1 MKRFLSTFVLIALA
15 WAGAAAQTIQLSA
28 KASGKQFDGIGAV
41 NGGGATSV
49 LLKDYPEPQRSQ
61 IMDMVYKPMFGASVS
76 SILVEV
82 PGDGN
87 STQGS
92 MPSHAHERNDANF
105 LRGYMWWVIQETKR
119 RNPDLALDATAWSA
133 PAWVGNFW
141 SDDMVDYYIAWLQG
155 LRQVH
160 GIELDA
166 LGCHNEKGWN
176 ADFAKHLRRAM
187 NERGF
192 RDVKLHGF
200 GNWGNQKMDFLKYMQ
215 EDAELR
221 DALDAVCAHTYS
233 EIQLTPEQRKMAEDM
248 GKPIWNSE
256 DHVYLPGFDCLI
268 TIVKCF
274 NQNYIVSGATR
285 VINWYDIG
293 ATYPLEPYSKEPP
306 MLLAQEPWS
315 GHYMVREALWGY
327 AHYGQFTRVGW
338 RYIDD
343 GCMNLPAGG
352 SIVAMRDPQTGDY
365 SIIAETKRA
374 KEEQTLTF
382 KVGKGLAAGKLCQW
396 YSDAQQQFVRL
407 SDITPKRG
415 GFSITLKPDAVYSFS
430 TTTGQQKGSFADIPA
445 SKPFPIPYEDNFDQY
460 ANPSEWGYLPH
471 YLADLIGCFE
481 IRPIP
486 NPSRQGGGLCIRQT
500 VGSHTLS
507 WAPEWHH
514 YTILGDASWTD
525 YEISAD
531 VYLNP
536 GDEAGVMGRLCD
548 VGSGYGVW
556 AKGYYLKMDEQGRV
570 ELILTRGKRDQKE
583 LIGDKEQQALILAR
597 KDVEIGGEYTLA
609 EGQAPH
615 STTAS
620 KATEA
625 PSRAVG
631 GAACQW
637 HNLKLRFDGDRITG
651 YVDGI
656 QVVQATSDH
665 YKRGMAGLIA
675 PLHERTVSTPYFDN
689 LRITPLGRTQPNA
702 TPLPAIQPLYPS
714 PSTSPS
720 LLSRLRHLQSRGI
733 MFGHQDDPFY
743 GLGWKYEEGRSD
755 VRDVCGDYPAVMGF
769 ELGGIEVGDEKNL
782 DSVPFDLMRRE
793 IIAQHRRGGIATIS
807 WHPRNP
813 HTGGTAWVNA
823 QERGQ
828 NTVAA
833 VLPGGQNHEV
843 FHIWLGRLTTF
854 LASLCDEQG
863 QPVPFIFRPWHENSG
878 GWFWW
883 GRGLCSAEEYK
894 ALWNMTQDFVMRTLP
909 YNILWSWSPNYG
921 FEPDVLNTY
930 PGHDRVDVIG
940 LDAYQQRNGE
950 QAFIA
955 TLNKDLKTLSAL
967 AAEKGKLLALTE
979 CGYLNIPD
987 PTWWTRVLKPQ
998 IEKYPISY
1006 FLVWRNAD
1014 RRQFFAPA
1022 PDTPDAP
1029 DFRKMVADKRIL
1041 MLGDL

>member
-105 LRGYMWWVIQETKR
+105 LRGYMWWVMQETKR
-119 RNPDLALDATAWSA
+119 RNPDLAIDATAWSA

-315 GHYMVREALWGY
+315 GHYTVREALWGY

-352 SIVAMRDPQTGDY
+352 SIVTMRDPQTGDY
-365 SIIAETKRA
+365 SIIAETKGA

-556 AKGYYLKMDEQGRV
+556 AKGYYLKMDEQGKV
-570 ELILTRGKRDQKE
+570 SLILTRGKRNQKE

-597 KDVEIGGEYTLA
+597 KDVEIGGEYTLD
-609 EGQAPH
+609 
-615 STTAS
+615 
-620 KATEA
+620 EA
-625 PSRAVG
+625 VVNG
-631 GAACQW
+631 TAACQW

-651 YVDGI
+651 YVDDI

-702 TPLPAIQPLYPS
+702 TAIPVIQPLY
-714 PSTSPS
+714 
-720 LLSRLRHLQSRGI
+720 
-733 MFGHQDDPFY
+733 
-743 GLGWKYEEGRSD
+743 
-755 VRDVCGDYPAVMGF
+755 
-769 ELGGIEVGDEKNL
+769 
-782 DSVPFDLMRRE
+782 
-793 IIAQHRRGGIATIS
+793 
-807 WHPRNP
+807 
-813 HTGGTAWVNA
+813 
-823 QERGQ
+823 
-828 NTVAA
+828 
-833 VLPGGQNHEV
+833 
-843 FHIWLGRLTTF
+843 
-854 LASLCDEQG
+854 
-863 QPVPFIFRPWHENSG
+863 
-878 GWFWW
+878 
-883 GRGLCSAEEYK
+883 
-894 ALWNMTQDFVMRTLP
+894 
-909 YNILWSWSPNYG
+909 
-921 FEPDVLNTY
+921 
-930 PGHDRVDVIG
+930 
-940 LDAYQQRNGE
+940 
-950 QAFIA
+950 
-955 TLNKDLKTLSAL
+955 
-967 AAEKGKLLALTE
+967 
-979 CGYLNIPD
+979 
-987 PTWWTRVLKPQ
+987 
-998 IEKYPISY
+998 
-1006 FLVWRNAD
+1006 
-1014 RRQFFAPA
+1014 
-1022 PDTPDAP
+1022 
-1029 DFRKMVADKRIL
+1029 
-1041 MLGDL
+1041 

>member
-1 MKRFLSTFVLIALA
+1 MLALA
-15 WAGAAAQTIQLSA
+15 APAQRPQQITISA
-28 KASGKQFDGIGAV
+28 YDTGKQFDGIGAV

-105 LRGYMWWVIQETKR
+105 MRGYMWWVMQEAKC
-119 RNPDLALDATAWSA
+119 RNAGLSLDATAWSA

-160 GIELDA
+160 GLELDA

-352 SIVAMRDPQTGDY
+352 SIVTMRDPQTGDY
-365 SIIAETKRA
+365 SIIAETKGA
-374 KEEQTLTF
+374 KEEQTVTF
-382 KVGKGLAAGKLCQW
+382 KVGKGLAAGRLCQW

-460 ANPSEWGYLPH
+460 KNPSQWGYLPH

-481 IRPIP
+481 IVDSPPALPVREGAVTNASDGNAASLIHPA
-486 NPSRQGGGLCIRQT
+486 PSLTGRAGGESLGRAGGESSLWGESWAGLSLRQT

-597 KDVEIGGEYTLA
+597 KDVEIGGEYTLD
-609 EGQAPH
+609 
-615 STTAS
+615 
-620 KATEA
+620 EA
-625 PSRAVG
+625 VVNG
-631 GAACQW
+631 TAACQW

-689 LRITPLGRTQPNA
+689 LSITPLGRTQPNA
-702 TPLPAIQPLYPS
+702 TAIPVIQPMY
-714 PSTSPS
+714 
-720 LLSRLRHLQSRGI
+720 
-733 MFGHQDDPFY
+733 
-743 GLGWKYEEGRSD
+743 
-755 VRDVCGDYPAVMGF
+755 
-769 ELGGIEVGDEKNL
+769 
-782 DSVPFDLMRRE
+782 
-793 IIAQHRRGGIATIS
+793 
-807 WHPRNP
+807 
-813 HTGGTAWVNA
+813 
-823 QERGQ
+823 
-828 NTVAA
+828 
-833 VLPGGQNHEV
+833 
-843 FHIWLGRLTTF
+843 
-854 LASLCDEQG
+854 
-863 QPVPFIFRPWHENSG
+863 
-878 GWFWW
+878 
-883 GRGLCSAEEYK
+883 
-894 ALWNMTQDFVMRTLP
+894 
-909 YNILWSWSPNYG
+909 
-921 FEPDVLNTY
+921 
-930 PGHDRVDVIG
+930 
-940 LDAYQQRNGE
+940 
-950 QAFIA
+950 
-955 TLNKDLKTLSAL
+955 
-967 AAEKGKLLALTE
+967 
-979 CGYLNIPD
+979 
-987 PTWWTRVLKPQ
+987 
-998 IEKYPISY
+998 
-1006 FLVWRNAD
+1006 
-1014 RRQFFAPA
+1014 
-1022 PDTPDAP
+1022 
-1029 DFRKMVADKRIL
+1029 
-1041 MLGDL
+1041 

>member
-76 SILVEV
+76 TILVEV

-105 LRGYMWWVIQETKR
+105 LRGYMWWVMQETKR

-315 GHYMVREALWGY
+315 GHYTVREALWGY

-352 SIVAMRDPQTGDY
+352 SIITMRDPQTGDY
-365 SIIAETKRA
+365 SIIAETKGA
-374 KEEQTLTF
+374 KEEQSLTF
-382 KVGKGLAAGKLCQW
+382 KVGKGLAAGRLCQW

-407 SDITPKRG
+407 SDITPKRS

-430 TTTGQQKGSFADIPA
+430 TTSGQQKGSFADIPA

-597 KDVEIGGEYTLA
+597 KDVEIGGEYTLD
-609 EGQAPH
+609 
-615 STTAS
+615 
-620 KATEA
+620 EA
-625 PSRAVG
+625 VVNG
-631 GAACQW
+631 TAACQW

-651 YVDGI
+651 YVDGN

-689 LRITPLGRTQPNA
+689 LSITPLGRTQPNA
-702 TPLPAIQPLYPS
+702 TAIPVIQPLY
-714 PSTSPS
+714 
-720 LLSRLRHLQSRGI
+720 
-733 MFGHQDDPFY
+733 
-743 GLGWKYEEGRSD
+743 
-755 VRDVCGDYPAVMGF
+755 
-769 ELGGIEVGDEKNL
+769 
-782 DSVPFDLMRRE
+782 
-793 IIAQHRRGGIATIS
+793 
-807 WHPRNP
+807 
-813 HTGGTAWVNA
+813 
-823 QERGQ
+823 
-828 NTVAA
+828 
-833 VLPGGQNHEV
+833 
-843 FHIWLGRLTTF
+843 
-854 LASLCDEQG
+854 
-863 QPVPFIFRPWHENSG
+863 
-878 GWFWW
+878 
-883 GRGLCSAEEYK
+883 
-894 ALWNMTQDFVMRTLP
+894 
-909 YNILWSWSPNYG
+909 
-921 FEPDVLNTY
+921 
-930 PGHDRVDVIG
+930 
-940 LDAYQQRNGE
+940 
-950 QAFIA
+950 
-955 TLNKDLKTLSAL
+955 
-967 AAEKGKLLALTE
+967 
-979 CGYLNIPD
+979 
-987 PTWWTRVLKPQ
+987 
-998 IEKYPISY
+998 
-1006 FLVWRNAD
+1006 
-1014 RRQFFAPA
+1014 
-1022 PDTPDAP
+1022 
-1029 DFRKMVADKRIL
+1029 
-1041 MLGDL
+1041 